1 MWATVVKHLFP
12 AARVWLIIAAVA
24 TGAIFLLSYRSVRQN
39 EISTAAVQHTQQTLS
54 ALVAMEGAI
63 SDLIFASGD
72 EAITRASDAAVNR
85 IDDLSALTRDNGP
98 QERRLTRLRSEIEA
112 VVRTR
117 RRGPVVAVDSRAEA
131 LVPQSLSRTVREL
144 RTEELQLLTDRVAA
158 SDRTLRWVTRT
169 LMAVAVSSGLL
180 LVWVFG
186 LVIRDERKRREVEV
200 VRQRANEDLD
210 ARVSARTAE
219 LHDVLDREQALRR
232 EAEAS
237 SRLKDEF
244 LMTVSHELRT
254 PLNSVLG
261 WADMLRLG
269 IVSDGRRQRAVEAI
283 YDNAKLQTQLIADL
297 LDTARILTGKLRI
310 ETTVVDLGEIVHA
323 AAAVVAPAAAAKGL
337 ELKVE
342 ANGHGSRFLGDPGR
356 LQQIVWNLV
365 SNAVKFTEQGTV
377 SVRIARSE
385 DATQMKIVVADTG
398 IGINRDFLPHVFDRF
413 SQAKNG
419 TTRPHG
425 GLGLGLAIVR
435 QLVELH
441 GGTIR
446 VQSDGEGQGA
456 VVTVTLPA
464 VPARTDAAATRQ
476 VAATTAIVSEV
487 RDMPLLGGI
496 RVLIVDDD
504 AGAREMV
511 TAVLEYCGAIVASA
525 ASAAQARTVLGQH
538 ACDVLLVD
546 IAMPDEDGYTF
557 IRRLRTEGLRQP
569 VAALT
574 ALAHETDRVRALESG
589 FDIHIQKPV
598 EPRVLA
604 KAVASLVGAP
614 GRPEPQAS
622 AALRVL

>member
-1 MWATVVKHLFP
+1 VKRAFP
-12 AARVWLIIAAVA
+12 SARVWLGVAAVA
-24 TGAIFLLSYRSVRQN
+24 TGAVFLLSYRSVRQN
-39 EISTAAVQHTQQTLS
+39 EVSAAAVQHTQQTLS
-54 ALVAMEGAI
+54 ALVALEGAM
-63 SDLIFASGD
+63 SDLIFAAGD
-72 EAITRASDAAVNR
+72 EAITRVSDAVVNR
-85 IDDLSALTRDNGP
+85 VDDLSALTRDN
-98 QERRLTRLRSEIEA
+98 ERQQQRLTRLRGEIEA
-112 VVRTR
+112 LVRTR
-117 RRGPVVAVDSRAEA
+117 RGGPRGALDTRAEA
-131 LVPQSLSRTVREL
+131 FVPQTLSRTVREL
-144 RTEELQLLTDRVAA
+144 RTEELELLTQRVEA
-158 SDRTLRWVTRT
+158 STRT
-169 LMAVAVSSGLL
+169 FRGVTTTLIAVAVSSGLL

-186 LVIRDERKRREVEV
+186 LVVRDEGKRRDVEAV
-200 VRQRANEDLD
+200 LRRANEDLD

-219 LHDVLDREQALRR
+219 LHDTLEREQALRR

-254 PLNSVLG
+254 PLNSLLG

-283 YDNAKLQTQLIADL
+283 YDNARLQTQLIGDL
-297 LDTARILTGKLRI
+297 LDMARILTGKLRI
-310 ETTVVDLGEIVHA
+310 ERTFVDLGEIVHEA
-323 AAAVVAPAAAAKGL
+323 ANVVAPAAAAKGL

-342 ANGHGSRFLGDPGR
+342 ADGHASRFLGDPGR

-377 SVRIARSE
+377 SVRLARSE
-385 DATQMKIVVADTG
+385 DDTHMKIVVADTG
-398 IGINRDFLPHVFDRF
+398 IGINGDFLPQVFDRF
-413 SQAKNG
+413 SQEKTG

-456 VVTVTLPA
+456 VFTVTLPA
-464 VPARTDAAATRQ
+464 VLARTDAAATCQ
-476 VAATTAIVSEV
+476 VAATTAMFTEAGE
-487 RDMPLLGGI
+487 MPVLNGI

-511 TAVLEYCGAIVASA
+511 TAVLEYCGANVGSA
-525 ASAAQARTVLGQH
+525 ASAAEARTALAQN

-557 IRRLRTEGLRQP
+557 IRRLRTDGLRQP
-569 VAALT
+569 AAALT
-574 ALAHETDRVRALESG
+574 ALAHETDRVRALQSG
-589 FDIHIQKPV
+589 FDVHIQKPV

-614 GRPEPQAS
+614 ARPAPKPS
-622 AALRVL
+622 AAVRVV